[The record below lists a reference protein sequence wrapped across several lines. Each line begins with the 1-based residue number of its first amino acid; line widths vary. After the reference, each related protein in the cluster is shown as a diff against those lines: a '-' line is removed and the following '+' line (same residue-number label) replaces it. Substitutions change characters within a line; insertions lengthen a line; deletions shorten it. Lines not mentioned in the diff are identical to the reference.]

1 MKTRFW
7 VVSLGVALSLGLVL
21 LAPAAQQAQHSSQGD
36 ATIKVN
42 TNLVILDVTVLDKS
56 GKVVSG
62 LGKNDFTVL
71 EDGKAQK
78 VSVFEFQ
85 KLENDKAAPAL
96 PAPPALMAG
105 GSAIPK
111 VAITKQ
117 QGIAPSKPGAVR
129 FQDRRLVV
137 MLFDLASM
145 QPDDQVHANEAAT
158 KFINSSLQPNDVV
171 AIMVNSTSLQVA
183 QDFTNDKDQL
193 LAVIKSFSV
202 GQNSDLANAG
212 TTGDMTTGEDTG
224 AAFESDETESNIFS
238 TDQKLVALETAA
250 KMLASLPEKKAL
262 VYFSAGVGKSGM
274 DNQAQLRSTVAA
286 AVRSNV
292 AFYPIDISGLVALPP
307 GGDATHAN
315 GRGNSMFTGAA
326 QASQKQSFDDKQET
340 LVTLAEDTGGK
351 AFLDSNDVAGEI
363 KDARDDVHSYYI
375 LGFYSTNEK
384 EDGKFRRIQV
394 KINKPGLQAKLD
406 YRDGYYADKTF
417 KKFTGSDKETQ
428 LQEALLLGDP
438 LTDVPLAVEADYF
451 RLGLQTYYVPISV
464 RVPGS
469 VIPMVKKGSKE
480 QTQIDFIG
488 QIYNSHGS
496 IVEKLRDYIEVKVDD
511 ETAAQIA
518 KRSLQYDAGFTLPP
532 GAYTIKVLARENLSG
547 KMGTYEGKFVIP
559 NLNAAGAGSLRVS
572 SVVWSNQR
580 ESVKAAVGGSLT
592 DRKGIESDP
601 LIQNGEKLVPNI
613 RKVFRTD
620 QNLYVYMEVYDPA
633 PDPSVAAALT
643 FYRGRVKAYQSAPVR
658 LTETMSNRA
667 GVMPVRFQI
676 PLSALAPGKYTC
688 QVNVIDEKAAKFA
701 FPRTELMVVKS
712 APPAAAPKPAAVP
725 PAPVKP
731 TQN

>member
-1 MKTRFW
+1 MTKRFW
-7 VVSLGVALSLGLVL
+7 VISAAIVLSLGLVL
-21 LAPAAQQAQHSSQGD
+21 MGRAQQAQHSTSGD
-36 ATIKVN
+36 AAIKVN
-42 TNLVILDVTVLDKS
+42 TNLVILDVTVLDKG

-62 LGKNDFTVL
+62 LAKGDFTVL
-71 EDGKAQK
+71 EDGKPQK

-85 KLENDKAAPAL
+85 KLENDSAMANM
-96 PAPPALMAG
+96 PAPPALIAG
-105 GSAIPK
+105 ASAIPK

-137 MLFDLASM
+137 MLFDMSSM

-158 KFINSSLQPNDVV
+158 KFIKESLQPNDVV
-171 AIMVNSTSLQVA
+171 AIMVNATSLQVA
-183 QDFTNDKDQL
+183 QDFTNDRDQL
-193 LAVIKSFSV
+193 LSVIKSFSV
-202 GQNSDLANAG
+202 GQNSDLASLG

-250 KMLASLPEKKAL
+250 KMLSSLPEKKAL

-292 AFYPIDISGLVALPP
+292 SFYPIDISGLQALPP
-307 GGDATHAN
+307 GGDATHA
-315 GRGNSMFTGAA
+315 GPRGNTMFSGAA
-326 QASQKQSFDDKQET
+326 QASQKASFDNKQET

-351 AFLDSNDVAGEI
+351 AFLDSNDLAGEI

-394 KINKPGLQAKLD
+394 KLNKPGLQAKLD

-438 LTDVPLAVEADYF
+438 LTDIPIAFEADYF

-469 VIPMVKKGSKE
+469 VIPLAKKGSKQ

-488 QIYNSHGS
+488 QIYNSRGA
-496 IVEKLRDYIEVKVDD
+496 IVEKLRDYIEVKVD
-511 ETAAQIA
+511 EQTAGKIA
-518 KRSLQYDAGFTLPP
+518 RQSLQYDAGFTLPP
-532 GAYTIKVLARENLSG
+532 GPYTIKVLARENESG

-559 NLNAAGAGSLRVS
+559 NLNAAGEGRLRVS

-580 ESVKAAVGGSLT
+580 ESIKAAVGGAQNN
-592 DRKGIESDP
+592 RKGLESDP
-601 LIQNGEKLVPNI
+601 LIQNGEKIVPNI

-633 PDPSVAAALT
+633 AEPSVAAALT
-643 FYRGRVKAYQSAPVR
+643 FYRGRIKAYQSAPVR
-658 LTETMSNRA
+658 LSETLPNRP

-701 FPRTELMVVKS
+701 FPRTDLMVVKS
-712 APPAAAPKPAAVP
+712 APPAAAPKPPDAP
-725 PAPVKP
+725 PAKP